1 MIKENNFDRVE
12 RYKLYRSVKEIIHPT
27 ISKKNI
33 SRYIIVLKEE
43 LYPVRI
49 FYPEKVTNIDK
60 IMFFIHGNKEITKM
74 QYATCCTEIAL
85 KTESL
90 VICIDYEETDEKEQV
105 LKCFE
110 TIKYILNELKKLKIE
125 NLKITLSGDSTGAN
139 MVLSINEMLKDNENK
154 YRKLLFYPVLTK
166 LKNYKDKVFDNTMII
181 IGSADP
187 EKNEAIN
194 YSNLLKEKKYNY
206 QILELNFLSHALLK
220 EIDQTDKE
228 EMYLEINKFIN
239 I

>member
-1 MIKENNFDRVE
+1 MIKENNFDKVE
-12 RYKLYRSVKEIIHPT
+12 RYKLYRTIKEIIHPT

-43 LYPVRI
+43 LYPARI

-90 VICIDYEETDEKEQV
+90 VICVDYEETDEKEQV

-110 TIKYILNELKKLKIE
+110 TIKYILDEIKELKIE
-125 NLKITLSGDSTGAN
+125 NLKVTLSGDSTGAN
-139 MVLSINEMLKDNENK
+139 MVLSINEKLKDNENK

-187 EKNEAIN
+187 EKNEVIN
-194 YSNLLKEKKYNY
+194 YSNLLKEKNYNY

-239 I
+239 M

>member
-1 MIKENNFDRVE
+1 MIKENNFDKVE
-12 RYKLYRSVKEIIHPT
+12 RYRLYRTVKEIIHPT

-60 IMFFIHGNKEITKM
+60 ITFFIHGNKEITKM

-90 VICIDYEETDEKEQV
+90 VICIDYEETEEKKQI
-105 LKCFE
+105 LKSYK
-110 TIKYILNELKKLKIE
+110 TIKYILDELKTLKIE
-125 NLKITLSGDSTGAN
+125 NLKITLSGDSIGAN
-139 MVLSINEMLKDNENK
+139 IVLSINEMLQDDINQHK
-154 YRKLLFYPVLTK
+154 KLLFYPILTK
-166 LKNYKDKVFDNTMII
+166 LENYEDKVFDNTLII

-187 EKNEAIN
+187 QKNEVIN
-194 YSNLLKEKKYNY
+194 YGNLLKEKNYNY

-220 EIDQTDKE
+220 KIEQADKE

-239 I
+239 K

>member
-1 MIKENNFDRVE
+1 MIKENNFDKVE
-12 RYKLYRSVKEIIHPT
+12 RYKLYRTIKEIIHPT

-43 LYPVRI
+43 LYPARI

-90 VICIDYEETDEKEQV
+90 VICVDYEETDEKEQV

-110 TIKYILNELKKLKIE
+110 TIKYILDEIKELKIE
-125 NLKITLSGDSTGAN
+125 NLKVTLSGDSTGAN
-139 MVLSINEMLKDNENK
+139 MVLSINEKLKDNENK

-187 EKNEAIN
+187 EKNEVIN
-194 YSNLLKEKKYNY
+194 YSNLLKEKNYNY

>member
-1 MIKENNFDRVE
+1 MIKENNFDKVE
-12 RYKLYRSVKEIIHPT
+12 RYKLYRNVKEIVHPT

-49 FYPEKVTNIDK
+49 FYPEKVANIDK
-60 IMFFIHGNKEITKM
+60 ILFFIHGKKEVTKM
-74 QYATCCTEIAL
+74 KYAACCTEIAL
-85 KTESL
+85 KTGSL
-90 VICIDYEETDEKEQV
+90 AICIDYEETEEKEQIS
-105 LKCFE
+105 KCYK
-110 TIKYILNELKKLKIE
+110 TIKYILDELETLKIE

-139 MVLSINEMLKDNENK
+139 IVLSINEMLKENINEFK
-154 YRKLLFYPVLTK
+154 TLLFYPILSK
-166 LKNYKDKVFDNTMII
+166 LKDYKNKVFNNTLII

-187 EKNEAIN
+187 EKKEVVN
-194 YSNLLKEKKYNY
+194 YEKLLKEKKYNH

-220 EIDQTDKE
+220 QIDKEDKE

-239 I
+239 M

>member
-1 MIKENNFDRVE
+1 MIKENNFDKVE
-12 RYKLYRSVKEIIHPT
+12 RYKLYRTIKEIIHPT

-43 LYPVRI
+43 LYPARI

-90 VICIDYEETDEKEQV
+90 VICVDYEETDEKEQV

-110 TIKYILNELKKLKIE
+110 TIKYILDEIKKLKIE
-125 NLKITLSGDSTGAN
+125 NLKVTLSGDSTGAN
-139 MVLSINEMLKDNENK
+139 MVLSINEKLKDNENK

-187 EKNEAIN
+187 EKKEIIN
-194 YSNLLKEKKYNY
+194 YGNLLKEKKYNY

-220 EIDQTDKE
+220 KIDQTDKE

-239 I
+239 M